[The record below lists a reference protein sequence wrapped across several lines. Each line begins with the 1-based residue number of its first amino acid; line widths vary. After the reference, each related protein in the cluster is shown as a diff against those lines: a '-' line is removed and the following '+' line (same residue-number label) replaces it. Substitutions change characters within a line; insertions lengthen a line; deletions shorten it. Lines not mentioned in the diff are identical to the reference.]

1 LSCKVIFHNE
11 IKDISSSNSSF
22 LQLQKTRF
30 SKNIRDNQIQTTT
43 TVDGLSET
51 ISSLYY
57 SNTFKKTLIGYES
70 GLMIVVDAILEK
82 SKNVVDIINKQLSPR
97 VKRINHFMENK
108 GLVYVSCDFGIVQ
121 FNLQT
126 LLFGDTY
133 FIGDNGAEIIVN
145 QTAFSMA
152 LSMLLQMPEF
162 VELILTT
169 VILMILMGR

>member
-1 LSCKVIFHNE
+1 LVTKV
-11 IKDISSSNSSF
+11 DDSSGCYF
-22 LQLQKTRF
+22 
-30 SKNIRDNQIQTTT
+30 
-43 TVDGLSET
+43 G
-51 ISSLYY
+51 
-57 SNTFKKTLIGYES
+57 
-70 GLMIVVDAILEK
+70 
-82 SKNVVDIINKQLSPR
+82 KNVVDIINKQLHQESR
-97 VKRINHFMENK
+97 ESIISWRIKDWF
-108 GLVYVSCDFGIVQ
+108 YVSCDFGIVQ

-169 VILMILMGR
+169 VIFKILISGKLKLV